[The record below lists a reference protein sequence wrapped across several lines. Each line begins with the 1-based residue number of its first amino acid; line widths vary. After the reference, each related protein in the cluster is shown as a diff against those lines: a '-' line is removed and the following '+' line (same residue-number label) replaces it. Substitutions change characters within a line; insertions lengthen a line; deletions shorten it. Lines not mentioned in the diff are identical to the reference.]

1 MTLKRALV
9 VDDSKSAR
17 FALKKQLERYQ
28 LSVELAETGEEA
40 LEFLKT
46 QMVDVVFMDHVMP
59 GMNGLE
65 AVKAIKSNPRTATI
79 PVMMYTSKGG
89 EVYVSQARALGAVD
103 LLPKQVEPGVL
114 FGMLLKLGLV
124 RDRRATSRD
133 ASASEHV
140 ESSGDDADGEDKGQ
154 PVGIAMSSLL
164 TRIIEDQHSTLRSD
178 ILASHRSFAKQVATE
193 VYEQQMADQPEMP
206 DEPPARTVFAGWPML
221 TGALAVALLFVVA
234 MLLQVRTER
243 DVVRG
248 DLTGM
253 ATTVERERLSSIA
266 LAEEL
271 TSDVSDQ
278 RLRAES
284 SVREL
289 LGTLAWSMNQSGSV
303 PFGERHFNDART
315 EQIRGLFWRLSNA
328 GFQGTVRVE
337 SHLGEFCLASD
348 STGVYALADPDLPFA
363 TCPFVGHPLDESGLL
378 SDRQTPGFET
388 FVTESPLVNGSG
400 IELEIVVRQRLE
412 SAPRVPYP
420 IEPQSVGEWNQIA
433 AQNNRVE
440 FLLLSEPMP

>member
-28 LSVELAETGEEA
+28 LSVELADSGEEA

-46 QMVDVVFMDHVMP
+46 HMVDVVFMDHVMP

-124 RDRRATSRD
+124 RDRRKKPRD
-133 ASASEHV
+133 EDTPESELAAG
-140 ESSGDDADGEDKGQ
+140 EAGNGEDKEEQ

-178 ILASHRSFAKQVATE
+178 ILASHRSFAKQVASE
-193 VYEQQMADQPEMP
+193 LYEQQMADQPDVP
-206 DEPPARTVFAGWPML
+206 DEPLPRTVFAGWPML

-234 MLLQVRTER
+234 MLLQVRAER
-243 DVVRG
+243 DLVRS
-248 DLTGM
+248 DLTGL
-253 ATTVERERLSSIA
+253 ATTVERERLSSVA

-271 TSDVSDQ
+271 TSDVSEQ

-303 PFGERHFNDART
+303 PYGERPFNDAPHR
-315 EQIRGLFWRLSNA
+315 A
-328 GFQGTVRVE
+328 DQGAIVAAVECRV
-337 SHLGEFCLASD
+337 SRH
-348 STGVYALADPDLPFA
+348 
-363 TCPFVGHPLDESGLL
+363 
-378 SDRQTPGFET
+378 RPG
-388 FVTESPLVNGSG
+388 
-400 IELEIVVRQRLE
+400 
-412 SAPRVPYP
+412 
-420 IEPQSVGEWNQIA
+420 
-433 AQNNRVE
+433 
-440 FLLLSEPMP
+440 